1 MKLKTK
7 LSLSLSLLVLLLT
20 AGVSSLYLLSLVRTQ
35 LRGINRHA
43 EFVARA
49 VFNEVR
55 REMRAAAASGQF
67 QPGNPAQ
74 VAGFMRNLGR
84 RPALGAL
91 FDSAIGYPVSNSI
104 RDVAITQASGQIVA
118 DSNPVLIGQPHP
130 PRPRLAQILRAGS
143 WRQIRAIF
151 GPERVYEIRLPMQLG
166 ATRLGAVR
174 VGVDTI
180 FVHHSLDQ
188 RLHAIV
194 LTAVLV
200 VALSTLLAV
209 VFSDFLL
216 APLNQL
222 SRQLDLLARGE
233 HSEAAPER
241 RDEYGL
247 VSSKIAVLGQQM
259 RDARQVYFTLEQNLS
274 RMLESIEDGV
284 ILLDEAGR
292 IRLASAAA
300 QRLLG
305 RDEAALRG
313 QSIEAAFPENTDLD
327 QAIRAAVRQGQ
338 PLNGRVL
345 TRAPGQT
352 PLAAR
357 LEAATADRAGERL
370 LLLQDAAQRQQL
382 EDEWEVARRLAAIG
396 RLSRGVAHE
405 VKNPLNALA
414 IHLDLVAAKLE
425 REPAPQVAPHLEV
438 MRHEIERLDRVVR
451 TFLDFTRP
459 VELRRTALDLN
470 QLAVTVHQLMQ
481 ARAQAEG
488 IGLELRLSGEPLPV
502 SADRDLA
509 EQALLN
515 LVGNAL
521 EALPPRQA
529 DKQVILETGGDSASL
544 YLRVRD
550 NGPGVAEAI
559 RPRIFDLYFSTREGG
574 SGIGLALAARIMEL
588 HQGGLEL
595 EPDDPGR
602 PGASFRMHFPRR
614 REERLAV
621 NLSAPALATP
631 DA

>member
-1 MKLKTK
+1 MPWPYT
-7 LSLSLSLLVLLLT
+7 SI
-20 AGVSSLYLLSLVRTQ
+20 SSPPSW
-35 LRGINRHA
+35 
-43 EFVARA
+43 
-49 VFNEVR
+49 
-55 REMRAAAASGQF
+55 S
-67 QPGNPAQ
+67 GNP
-74 VAGFMRNLGR
+74 
-84 RPALGAL
+84 P
-91 FDSAIGYPVSNSI
+91 
-104 RDVAITQASGQIVA
+104 
-118 DSNPVLIGQPHP
+118 
-130 PRPRLAQILRAGS
+130 
-143 WRQIRAIF
+143 
-151 GPERVYEIRLPMQLG
+151 
-166 ATRLGAVR
+166 
-174 VGVDTI
+174 
-180 FVHHSLDQ
+180 
-188 RLHAIV
+188 
-194 LTAVLV
+194 
-200 VALSTLLAV
+200 
-209 VFSDFLL
+209 
-216 APLNQL
+216 
-222 SRQLDLLARGE
+222 
-233 HSEAAPER
+233 
-241 RDEYGL
+241 
-247 VSSKIAVLGQQM
+247 
-259 RDARQVYFTLEQNLS
+259 
-274 RMLESIEDGV
+274 
-284 ILLDEAGR
+284 
-292 IRLASAAA
+292 
-300 QRLLG
+300 
-305 RDEAALRG
+305 
-313 QSIEAAFPENTDLD
+313 
-327 QAIRAAVRQGQ
+327 
-338 PLNGRVL
+338 
-345 TRAPGQT
+345 
-352 PLAAR
+352 
-357 LEAATADRAGERL
+357 
-370 LLLQDAAQRQQL
+370 
-382 EDEWEVARRLAAIG
+382 
-396 RLSRGVAHE
+396 
-405 VKNPLNALA
+405 
-414 IHLDLVAAKLE
+414 
-425 REPAPQVAPHLEV
+425 PQVAPHLEV